1 MLNSNRIGGR
11 KSVLESLVERPLLAH
26 TLVAIVLMSH
36 LVDEDPR
43 QVVHVL
49 VLVLDDLILGDS
61 TEIDEATGWRL
72 SGRTLVP

>member
-1 MLNSNRIGGR
+1 MKTR
-11 KSVLESLVERPLLAH
+11 V
-26 TLVAIVLMSH
+26 
-36 LVDEDPR
+36 

-72 SGRTLVP
+72 SGRTLVPMISRSMISLLDTKASFTVYGRSPIAIINPA

>member
-1 MLNSNRIGGR
+1 
-11 KSVLESLVERPLLAH
+11 
-26 TLVAIVLMSH
+26 MSH